1 MKDFCRHRT
10 QVRPHPDRTPRRI
23 LVVDDS
29 SLIREAAT
37 LGLGAV
43 AGWEVLTAASGEEG
57 LERAMAERPDAV
69 LLDVVLPGLDGV
81 AVAHRLAASPATR
94 TIPVVMLTAA
104 DGAEDRR
111 RLRRL
116 PVAGIIPKP
125 FALESLAGQVAALL
139 GWDQP

>member
-1 MKDFCRHRT
+1 MRP
-10 QVRPHPDRTPRRI
+10 QVADRTTRRI

-37 LGLGAV
+37 LALGAI

-57 LERAMAERPDAV
+57 LGLAMAQRPDAV
-69 LLDVVLPGLDGV
+69 LLDVVMPGIDGV
-81 AVAHRLAASPATR
+81 AVARRLAASPATR

-111 RLRRL
+111 RLGQL

-125 FALESLAGQVAALL
+125 FALESLADQLAALV
-139 GWDQP
+139 GWERP